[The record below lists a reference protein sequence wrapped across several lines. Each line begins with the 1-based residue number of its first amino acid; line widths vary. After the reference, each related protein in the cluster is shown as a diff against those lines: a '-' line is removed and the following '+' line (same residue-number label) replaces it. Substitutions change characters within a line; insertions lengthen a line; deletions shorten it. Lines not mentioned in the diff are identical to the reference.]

1 MRVNSLHERV
11 LCFNFKDN
19 ADFDIL
25 CFILLS
31 LNRICRTSEV
41 RASKQTIM
49 TLNIQ
54 KIREDFPILHQKI
67 YNRQLVYFDNA
78 ATTQRP
84 QQVIDALNQTYT
96 HYYGNIH
103 RAAHFLADKATEA
116 YEQTREK
123 ARVLINAESREQIIF
138 TKGTTESINLA
149 AFSFGEAFIEA
160 GDEIIVSEME
170 HHSNIVPWQLMAGRK
185 GAKILMLP
193 IDDNG
198 RLMIEKLDEL
208 ITPRTKLIAVAHIS
222 NVLGTINPIKQIA
235 EIAHGKGIRIFVDG
249 AQAAPHLKIDV
260 QELDVDFYAFSAHKM
275 YGPNGVGVSYGKK
288 ELLEQLPP
296 YQGGGEMISE
306 VKFSGTTYNELPYK
320 FEAGTPNISGVIAF
334 GAAIDYLQKIG
345 FENLAAWEHELLEY
359 ATEKLL
365 AIPGLSI
372 YGTQSQKSGVISF
385 NVEGAHFFDLGTML
399 DKFGIAVRTGHHCA
413 DPLMDHFGIQ
423 GTVRASFAVYN
434 TKEEIDFFVDALKK
448 VIAMF

>member
-1 MRVNSLHERV
+1 
-11 LCFNFKDN
+11 
-19 ADFDIL
+19 
-25 CFILLS
+25 
-31 LNRICRTSEV
+31 
-41 RASKQTIM
+41 M

-54 KIREDFPILHQKI
+54 KIREDFPILQQKI
-67 YNRQLVYFDNA
+67 YNRTLVYFDNA

-84 QQVIDALNQTYT
+84 QQVIDALNATYT
-96 HYYGNIH
+96 TYYGNIH

-123 ARVLINAESREQIIF
+123 ARALINAESREQIIF
-138 TKGTTESINLA
+138 TKGTTESINLT
-149 AFSFGEAFIEA
+149 AFSFGELFVDA

-185 GAKILMLP
+185 GTKIVMLP
-193 IDDNG
+193 IDDDG

-208 ITPRTKLIAVAHIS
+208 ITPRTKLITVAHIS

-235 EIAHGKGIRIFVDG
+235 EIAHSKGIRIFVDG

-260 QELDVDFYAFSAHKM
+260 QELKVDFYAFSAHKM
-275 YGPNGVGVSYGKK
+275 YGPNGVGVLYGKK

-334 GAAIDYLQKIG
+334 GAAIDFLQSIG
-345 FENLAAWEHELLEY
+345 FENLATWEHELLEH
-359 ATEKLL
+359 ATAKLL
-365 AIPGLSI
+365 DIPGLRI
-372 YGTQSQKSGVISF
+372 YGTQTEKSGVISF

-434 TKEEIDFFVDALKK
+434 TKEEIDVFVEALKK